1 MFIKFFLLFAL
12 VPMLELYILIK
23 VGSIIGAGPTIVL
36 VILTAIVGAYLAKQQ
51 GMHTMYRIRQS
62 LSQNML
68 PAEELVDAFL
78 ILIAGLVLLTPGF
91 ITDLLGL
98 LILFPPTRKSFKIWL
113 YKKNSQWID
122 KGDVHV
128 YYRKW

>member
-1 MFIKFFLLFAL
+1 MLIKFFLLFAL

-113 YKKNSQWID
+113 YKKISQWID

>member
-1 MFIKFFLLFAL
+1 MFIKLFWLFAL

-23 VGSIIGAGPTIVL
+23 VGSIIGAGPTIFL

-51 GMHTMYRIRQS
+51 GLHTMYRIRQS
-62 LSQNML
+62 LNQNVL
-68 PAEELVDAFL
+68 PAEELVDALL
-78 ILIAGLVLLTPGF
+78 ILIAGLVLLTPGL

-98 LILFPPTRKSFKIWL
+98 LILFPPTRKKFKVWL

-122 KGDVHV
+122 KGNVHI
-128 YYRKW
+128 YHRKW